1 MKKMKKKR
9 KSCYIQ
15 TFSSVPGKNILHT
28 KNISHERERR
38 ERKRDRKAGTG
49 AISWVKLMMK

>member
-1 MKKMKKKR
+1 MKKKKKR

-28 KNISHERERR
+28 RNISHERERER
-38 ERKRDRKAGTG
+38 EKERKAGTG